1 MNMLRPVT
9 MAAVA
14 LLVLGAGCA
23 PPEKPM
29 PVSKTVGIS
38 ASREINPY
46 NEASNPV
53 VLRLYQLS
61 NRTAFE
67 EAGFWELFDGSGENL
82 AGVLLSVQSIGPIYP
97 AESRVVPFDLVPE
110 TRYLGVFA
118 EFADYESQRYSAL
131 EEINDTVLEKG
142 VVVSISASGINIEG
156 GDLSVEEQPQEARRR
171 PILGFIGKLFGGKK

>member
-1 MNMLRPVT
+1 MLRPAIMT
-9 MAAVA
+9 AVA
-14 LLVLGAGCA
+14 VLVLGAGCA
-23 PPEKPM
+23 SQETQV

-82 AGVLLSVQSIGPIYP
+82 AGVVLSVQSIGPIYP
-97 AESRVVPFDLVPE
+97 AETRVVPFDLAPD

-118 EFADYESQRYSAL
+118 EFADYESQRFSAL
-131 EEINDTVLEKG
+131 EAISDRVLDQG
-142 VVVSISASGINIEG
+142 VIVSISASGIDIAAG
-156 GDLSVEEQPQEARRR
+156 GLTLDGRPQEQRRG
-171 PILGFIGKLFGGKK
+171 PIMGFIDKLFGATT